1 MFRGLQLASKR
12 ASSVRAANVRAI
24 SLITLK
30 SHQCRQLSNTRNS
43 MNSAAGE
50 KNLTSISPEER
61 EHFNQLASSW
71 WNVHGPQRILHKM
84 NILRMEFITET
95 IRDNLDLNK
104 DIVDPEEKIYIPGYN
119 YQNILPNE
127 VSKAISLEKNEKINE
142 LYNELTLDCLDIG
155 CGGGILSESIS
166 RLPIVNKVKGIDLS
180 PSVLEV
186 AKKHK
191 SLDPMIEDKIDY
203 ELTSIEELSK
213 DSQFDIVTM
222 FEMLE
227 HVDYPSQVLKNALEH
242 VKPGGYVFLSTINRD
257 FISWFTTIFM
267 GEHILRIVPVGTHTY
282 SKYINQV
289 EVSEWFQTDASDF
302 EVISSKGCIYLPLKG
317 WVFTDNSNVGN
328 YFMAIRRKA

>member
-1 MFRGLQLASKR
+1 MFRGFQLATKR
-12 ASSVRAANVRAI
+12 ANSVRAVNARVI
-24 SLITLK
+24 SLSNLK
-30 SHQCRQLSNTRNS
+30 SCQCRQLSSTTKT
-43 MNSAAGE
+43 MNIATGE
-50 KNLTSISPEER
+50 KNLTSISPQER

-95 IRDNLDLNK
+95 IRDNLNLNE
-104 DIVDPEEKIYIPGYN
+104 DIMDPEEKIYIPGYN

-127 VSKAISLEKNEKINE
+127 VSKAISLEKTTKINE
-142 LYNELTLDCLDIG
+142 LYNELSLDCLDIG
-155 CGGGILSESIS
+155 CGGGILSESIG
-166 RLPIVNKVKGIDLS
+166 RLLIVNKVKGIDLS

-227 HVDYPSQVLKNALEH
+227 HVDYPSQVLKSALEH
-242 VKPGGYVFLSTINRD
+242 VKAGGYVFLSTINRD

-267 GEHILRIVPVGTHTY
+267 GEHILGIVPVGTHTY

-289 EVSEWFQTDASDF
+289 EVSEWFQTNASNF

-328 YFMAIRRKA
+328 YFMAIRKKT